1 MNKNFNNNNKV
12 IKHITKT
19 SSINPKSKTN
29 TKTTSNV
36 TTSPGQRVQK
46 RGVRMTKNGRYR
58 SRAERG
64 PFIKYKVKRF
74 KMVRFFYKLTKSR
87 IKALKRLNLKVQK
100 NSVNIYYYY
109 CRE

>member
-1 MNKNFNNNNKV
+1 MNKNNNNKKV

-19 SSINPKSKTN
+19 TGNITPL
-29 TKTTSNV
+29 
-36 TTSPGQRVQK
+36 PGQRVQK

-74 KMVRFFYKLTKSR
+74 KMARFFYKLTKSR
-87 IKALKRLNLKVQK
+87 IRVLKRLNLNLQK

-109 CRE
+109 YCRE